1 MSPIALGMLTIGLL
15 LFVFLISWAAYSL
28 RGVSRARLEELC
40 NELGQPD
47 RFVEI
52 LQERPVL
59 LLAVEILLVPMFVGF
74 VASSIAWGNLLS
86 LHFDDASW
94 GARFDYGMRW
104 FGMIAALL
112 GARLILPIGLGRAAG
127 ESFIV
132 QAWPLLLFVKRVTSP
147 LTGLVNWVDTL
158 LHRMLDVDEPDI
170 NDPEQIVREVEAM
183 IQAGVG
189 AGVIHK
195 NAGQML
201 ERVVE
206 LQDADVAQVMT
217 PRTEMFCVTDG
228 IGFDAALKVVID
240 SGHTR
245 LPLIGKSADDVLGV
259 LYAKDMLKHVG
270 KRADEIPSLTQIA
283 REPFYVPETTSIS
296 TLVDSMNRKRIHL
309 AMVLDEF
316 GGIAGLVTMEDLLE
330 EIVGEIVD
338 EYDEH
343 EADPIRRVS
352 STVVEVAARTHID
365 DLVEEFGYELP
376 EDRDYDTIGGFT
388 YSTLGRVPTLGEQFA
403 YGNLRLTVLDCG
415 VRKIHRLR
423 LEVDESLQPVTQDEE

>member
-1 MSPIALGMLTIGLL
+1 MSSLALGMLTLGLL
-15 LFVFLISWAAYSL
+15 LLVFLASWAAYSL
-28 RGVSRARLEELC
+28 RSFSRARLEELC
-40 NELGQPD
+40 NERGQPA

-52 LQERPVL
+52 HHQRPVL
-59 LLAVEILLVPMFVGF
+59 LLAVEVLLVPMFVGY
-74 VASSIAWGNLLS
+74 VAASIAWGDLLTP
-86 LHFDDASW
+86 HFNDPNWSV
-94 GARFDYGMRW
+94 RIDYGMRW
-104 FGMIAALL
+104 FGLIAALL

-132 QAWPLLLFVKRVTSP
+132 QAWPMLLFVKRVTSP

-158 LHRMLDVDEPDI
+158 LHRMFDVDEPDI
-170 NDPEQIVREVEAM
+170 TDPEHIVEEVGAM

-189 AGVIHK
+189 AGVIHQ

-217 PRTEMFCVTDG
+217 PRTEMFCVADG
-228 IGFDAALKVVID
+228 VSFDTALQTVIE

-259 LYAKDMLKHVG
+259 LYAKDMLKYVG
-270 KRADEIPSLTQIA
+270 KRADVIPSLARIA

-296 TLVDSMNRKRIHL
+296 TLLDSMNRKRLHL
-309 AMVLDEF
+309 AMVLDEY

-338 EYDEH
+338 EYDEF
-343 EADPIRRVS
+343 EADPIRRIS
-352 STVVEVAARTHID
+352 STIVEVAARTHID

-388 YSTLGRVPTLGEQFA
+388 YSILGRVPTLGELFE
-403 YGNLRLTVLDCG
+403 YGNLRVTVLDCD
-415 VRKIHRLR
+415 VRKIRRLR
-423 LEVDESLQPVTQDEE
+423 IELDESLQPVTQDEE